1 MGFLGF
7 RCGMMFSW
15 PKQVTKYDLEADYFS
30 YPYDDVNKRKLAYSH
45 LGIGDKYPKTR
56 GKEVSKGDEG
66 GADSPARTPGRFS
79 MGGRLQSLVTKLLQG
94 DES

>member
-45 LGIGDKYPKTR
+45 LGIGNKYAK
-56 GKEVSKGDEG
+56 VS
-66 GADSPARTPGRFS
+66 
-79 MGGRLQSLVTKLLQG
+79 Q
-94 DES
+94 